1 MPRALI
7 SVSDKRG
14 IVGFARGL
22 IDLGWEIIST
32 GGTSATLRGAG
43 LAVTPVDQVTGFPEI
58 LDGRVK
64 TLHPGIHAGL
74 LARRDYPEHQAA
86 LAAHRITPIDLVA
99 VNLYPF
105 QATIAKPEVTFE
117 DAIENID
124 IGGPSMLRSAAKNHP
139 HVVVIVDPADYT
151 PIIEALK
158 SGEVPQN
165 VRRQLATK
173 VFAHTA
179 DYDAAIASFLTPRED
194 GLPSH
199 LGISLKRTQVLRYG
213 ENPGQRAALYVTEEP
228 RGINDLKQRHGKE
241 LSFNNLLD
249 LDSAMSAVS
258 LFQNT
263 PACVIIK
270 HTTPCGV
277 ALGAT
282 PAEAFTRALA
292 TDPQSAFGGVIA
304 INTVVDRATA
314 EAMKDLFIEVVV
326 APSFHDDALEVYR
339 TKKNVRIVELPVH
352 QGGREGLD
360 FKSVRGGFLV
370 QDRFSFDRAT
380 SGWQVPTNRKPTAEE
395 TRDLLFAWC
404 AVSSVKSNA
413 VLLARNEMAIGIG
426 AGQMSRVD
434 SSFLA
439 VHKARQQGHDPRGS
453 VMASDGF
460 FPFADGVD
468 EAADA
473 GVTAII
479 QPGGSV
485 RDPEVI
491 AAADRHSIA
500 MIITSS
506 RQFRH

>member
-1 MPRALI
+1 VPRALI

-22 IDLGWEIIST
+22 IDMGWEVIST
-32 GGTSATLRGAG
+32 GGTSATLRAAG
-43 LAVTPVDQVTGFPEI
+43 LAVTGVDQVTGFPEI

-64 TLHPGIHAGL
+64 TLHPAIHAAL
-74 LARRDYPEHQAA
+74 LARRDLPEHQAA
-86 LAAHRITPIDLVA
+86 LAAHGITPIDLVA

-105 QATIAKPEVTFE
+105 QATIAKPDVTFE

-139 HVVVIVDPADYT
+139 HVLVVVDPADYLS
-151 PIIEALK
+151 ILDVLK
-158 SGEVPQN
+158 TGNIPLSL
-165 VRRQLATK
+165 RRQLAAK
-173 VFAHTA
+173 VFSHTA
-179 DYDAAIASFLTPRED
+179 DYDAAIAAFLAPRED
-194 GLPSH
+194 GLPTH
-199 LGISLKRTQVLRYG
+199 LGISLKRAQVLRYG

-249 LDSAMSAVS
+249 LDAAMSAVS
-258 LFQNT
+258 LWQNT
-263 PACVIIK
+263 PACVIVK

-277 ALGAT
+277 ALGVT
-282 PAEAFTRALA
+282 PEEAFTRALA

-304 INTVVDRATA
+304 VNTVVDRATA
-314 EAMKDLFIEVVV
+314 EAMKDLFVEVVV
-326 APSFHDDALEVYR
+326 APSFHDEALAVYQA
-339 TKKNVRIVELPVH
+339 KKNVRIVELPVR
-352 QGGREGLD
+352 QGRDGLD

-370 QDRFSFDRAT
+370 QDRFSYDRGDT
-380 SGWQVPTNRKPTAEE
+380 GWQVASRRKPTPDEM
-395 TRDLLFAWC
+395 RDLLFAWC

-439 VHKARQQGHDPRGS
+439 VHKARQQGHDPQGS

-468 EAADA
+468 EAAAA

-485 RDPEVI
+485 RDSEVV
-491 AAADRHSIA
+491 AAADRHNIA
-500 MIITSS
+500 MIITGK

>member
-1 MPRALI
+1 VPRALI

-22 IDLGWEIIST
+22 IELGWEIIST

-64 TLHPGIHAGL
+64 TLHPAIHAGL
-74 LARRDYPEHQAA
+74 LARRDFPEHQAA
-86 LAAHRITPIDLVA
+86 LAEHRITPIDLVA

-124 IGGPSMLRSAAKNHP
+124 IGGPSMLRSAAKNHS
-139 HVVVIVDPADYT
+139 HVLVIVDPADYT
-151 PIIEALK
+151 PVLEGLRGGTI
-158 SGEVPQN
+158 SPTT
-165 VRRQLATK
+165 RRQLAAK

-179 DYDAAIASFLTPRED
+179 DYDTAIAGFLTPRED

-199 LGISLKRTQVLRYG
+199 LGVSLKRAQVLRYG

-249 LDSAMSAVS
+249 LDAAMNVVS
-258 LFQNT
+258 QFQST
-263 PACVIIK
+263 PACAIIK
-270 HTTPCGV
+270 HTTPCGI
-277 ALGAT
+277 ALGSS

-304 INTVVDRATA
+304 INTVVDRTTA

-326 APSFHDDALEVYR
+326 APSFHDDALDVYR
-339 TKKNVRIVELPVH
+339 ARKNVRIVELPVR
-352 QGGREGLD
+352 QGGRSGLD
-360 FKSVRGGFLV
+360 FKSVQGGFLV
-370 QDRFSFDRAT
+370 QDRFSFDRNTGA
-380 SGWQVPTNRKPTAEE
+380 WQVPTARKPTTEE
-395 TRDLLFAWC
+395 MSDLLFAWC
-404 AVSSVKSNA
+404 AVSWVKSNA
-413 VLLARNEMAIGIG
+413 VLLARDSMAIGIG

-468 EAADA
+468 EAAGA

-485 RDPEVI
+485 RDAEVI
-491 AAADRHSIA
+491 AAADRHDIA
-500 MIITSS
+500 MILTGT

>member
-32 GGTSATLRGAG
+32 GGTSATLKGAG

-64 TLHPGIHAGL
+64 TLHPAIHGGL
-74 LARRDYPEHQAA
+74 LARRDLPEHQAA
-86 LAAHRITPIDLVA
+86 LAAHDITPIDLVA

-139 HVVVIVDPADYT
+139 HVIVIVDPADYG
-151 PIIEALK
+151 PVLEALK
-158 SGEVPQN
+158 AGEVSQAT
-165 VRRQLATK
+165 RRQLATK
-173 VFAHTA
+173 VFSHTA
-179 DYDAAIASFLTPRED
+179 DYDGAIASFLTPRED

-199 LGISLKRTQVLRYG
+199 LGISLKRAQVLRYG
-213 ENPGQRAALYVTEEP
+213 ENPAQRAALYVTEEP

-249 LDSAMSAVS
+249 LDSAMNAAS

-270 HTTPCGV
+270 HTTPCGI

-282 PAEAFTRALA
+282 PAEAFARALA

-304 INTVVDRATA
+304 FNTVVDRATA
-314 EAMKDLFIEVVV
+314 EAMRELFIEVVV
-326 APSFHDDALEVYR
+326 APSFHDDALDVFR
-339 TKKNVRIVELPVH
+339 TKKNVRIVELPVR
-352 QGGREGLD
+352 QGGRTGLD
-360 FKSVRGGFLV
+360 FKTVQGGFLV
-370 QDRFSFDRAT
+370 QDRFVYDRSNSA
-380 SGWQVPTNRKPTAEE
+380 WQVPTARKPDPEE
-395 TRDLLFAWC
+395 MRDLLFAWC
-404 AVSSVKSNA
+404 AVSTVKSNA

-468 EAADA
+468 EAAEA

-479 QPGGSV
+479 QPGGSI

-491 AAADRHSIA
+491 AAADRHKIA
-500 MIITSS
+500 MIITGT

>member
-14 IVGFARGL
+14 IVGFARAL
-22 IDLGWEIIST
+22 TELGWEIIST
-32 GGTSATLRGAG
+32 GGTASTLRAAG
-43 LAVTPVDQVTGFPEI
+43 LPVTPVDQVTGFPEI

-64 TLHPGIHAGL
+64 TLHPAIHAGL
-74 LARRDYPEHQAA
+74 LARRDLAEHQAA
-86 LAAHRITPIDLVA
+86 LKQHGITPIDLVA

-105 QATIAKPEVTFE
+105 QATIAKADVTFE

-124 IGGPSMLRSAAKNHP
+124 IGGPSMLRSAAKNHS
-139 HVVVIVDPADYT
+139 HVLVIVDPADY
-151 PIIEALK
+151 PVLIEALK
-158 SGEVPQN
+158 GGEVSST
-165 VRRQLATK
+165 VRRQLAAK

-194 GLPSH
+194 GLPSN
-199 LGISLKRTQVLRYG
+199 LGISLKRAQVLRYG

-228 RGINDLKQRHGKE
+228 RGIKDLKQRHGKE

-249 LDSAMSAVS
+249 LDAGMAAVS
-258 LFQNT
+258 LWQNQ

-270 HTTPCGV
+270 HTTPCGI

-282 PAEAFTRALA
+282 PEQAFTRALA

-304 INTVVDRATA
+304 INTVVDQATA
-314 EAMKDLFIEVVV
+314 LAIRDLFVEVVV
-326 APSFHDDALEVYR
+326 APSFHDDALEIFQTR
-339 TKKNVRIVELPVH
+339 KNVRIVELPIG
-352 QGGREGLD
+352 QSRQGLD
-360 FKSVRGGFLV
+360 FKTVRGGFLV
-370 QDRFSFDRAT
+370 QDRFAFDRTDT
-380 SGWQVPTNRKPTAEE
+380 SWKVPTARQPTPGEI
-395 TRDLLFAWC
+395 RDLHFAWC
-404 AVSSVKSNA
+404 AVSMVKSNA
-413 VLLARNEMAIGIG
+413 VLLARDEMVIGIG

-439 VHKARQQGHDPRGS
+439 VHKARQQGHDPEGS
-453 VMASDGF
+453 VLASDGF

-468 EAADA
+468 EAAEA

-485 RDPEVI
+485 RDAEVI
-491 AAADRHSIA
+491 AAADRHDIA
-500 MIITSS
+500 MIVTGK

>member
-1 MPRALI
+1 VPRALI

-14 IVGFARGL
+14 IVGFARAL
-22 IDLGWEIIST
+22 TELGWEIIST
-32 GGTSATLRGAG
+32 GGTASTLRAAG
-43 LAVTPVDQVTGFPEI
+43 LPVTPVDQVTGFPEI

-64 TLHPGIHAGL
+64 TLHPAIHAGL
-74 LARRDYPEHQAA
+74 LARRDLTEHQAA
-86 LAAHRITPIDLVA
+86 LKEHRITPIDLVA

-105 QATIAKPEVTFE
+105 QATIAKTDVTFE

-124 IGGPSMLRSAAKNHP
+124 IGGPSMLRSAAKNHA
-139 HVVVIVDPADYT
+139 HVLVIVDPSDY
-151 PIIEALK
+151 PVMIDALRA
-158 SGEVPQN
+158 GEVSST
-165 VRRQLATK
+165 VRRQLAAK

-199 LGISLKRTQVLRYG
+199 LGISLKRAQVLRYG

-228 RGINDLKQRHGKE
+228 RGIKDLKQRHGKE
-241 LSFNNLLD
+241 LSFNNILD
-249 LDSAMSAVS
+249 LDAGMAAAS
-258 LFQNT
+258 LWLNQ

-270 HTTPCGV
+270 HTTPCGI

-282 PAEAFTRALA
+282 PEEAFTRALA

-314 EAMKDLFIEVVV
+314 LAMRDLFIEVVV
-326 APSFHDDALEVYR
+326 APSFHDDALELFR
-339 TKKNVRIVELPVH
+339 AKKNIRIVELPIG
-352 QGGREGLD
+352 QGRQGLD
-360 FKSVRGGFLV
+360 FKTVRGGFLV
-370 QDRFSFDRAT
+370 QDRFAFERSDSA
-380 SGWQVPTNRKPTAEE
+380 WQIPTGRRPTPDEL
-395 TRDLLFAWC
+395 RDLHFAWC
-404 AVSSVKSNA
+404 AVSMVKSNA
-413 VLLARNEMAIGIG
+413 VLLAKQEMAIGIG

-439 VHKARQQGHDPRGS
+439 VHKARQQGHDPAGS
-453 VMASDGF
+453 VLASDGF

-468 EAADA
+468 EAAEA

-485 RDPEVI
+485 RDAEVI
-491 AAADRHSIA
+491 AAADRHQIA
-500 MIITSS
+500 MIITGK